1 MEKLLLTRKEAADAL
16 NISVD
21 TLDEIHKAGVISVAC
36 VSALGC
42 ITRRKN

>member
-21 TLDEIHKAGVISVAC
+21 TLDEIHKAGSVAC

>member
-21 TLDEIHKAGVISVAC
+21 TLDEIHKAGYIR
-36 VSALGC
+36 SALGC